1 MLMEGKMQIIAHLY
15 IFMVNSGAS
24 AEVVRILLDVVP
36 VSTTAVDFNGRAPLH
51 FAMGNSKEDF
61 AHSLVEILLE
71 ENPSVANQKDNED
84 NLPLQLLAKDARQIS
99 DNTEDSIIKKKNAVK
114 CLELYLAIVP
124 EASADFL
131 NALKNLPKDLLEH
144 AVTIQSVQKM
154 LNGKITQKFPTFV
167 LFLDGFSLIMVIT
180 CFSLAVDEFLIVRY
194 NVEDKTRS
202 EFTHF
207 IVALCGGTY
216 KVASS
221 FHLWMTSNGNC
232 FHYQGLFI
240 ISFVSWSRF

>member
-1 MLMEGKMQIIAHLY
+1 
-15 IFMVNSGAS
+15 MVNSGAS